1 MAIFNSYVKLP
12 EGIIYIYIH
21 IYICAN
27 VYMQMYTPTKSCLK
41 KNSSYNYIITICLI
55 STPSTNIYI

>member
-1 MAIFNSYVKLP
+1 MCKR
-12 EGIIYIYIH
+12 IY
-21 IYICAN
+21 AN
-27 VYMQMYTPTKSCLK
+27 VYTNQIMFKK